1 MAVVVVEGKSL
12 KYERNP
18 VIKGDN
24 SKRAIESPES
34 KTICAGLWRFDAGTS
49 FDWTFEE
56 GDLLLYPMEGQM
68 EIVSEGKTHSV
79 SAGDFAYHTKGTKAH
94 FSTVNGVAGLYVGY
108 PATWFQ
114 DMVTSD
120 RPKKW

>member
-1 MAVVVVEGKSL
+1 MAVVIVEGKSL

-18 VIKGDN
+18 VIKGDT
-24 SKRAIESPES
+24 SKRALESPES
-34 KTICAGLWRFDAGTS
+34 NTICAGLWRFDAGTS
-49 FDWTFEE
+49 FEWTFDE
-56 GDLLLYPMEGQM
+56 GDLLLYLMEGQT
-68 EIVSEGKTHSV
+68 EITSEGKTYIAN
-79 SAGDFAYHTKGTKAH
+79 AGDFAYHTKGTVAS

-114 DMVTSD
+114 DMVTSA